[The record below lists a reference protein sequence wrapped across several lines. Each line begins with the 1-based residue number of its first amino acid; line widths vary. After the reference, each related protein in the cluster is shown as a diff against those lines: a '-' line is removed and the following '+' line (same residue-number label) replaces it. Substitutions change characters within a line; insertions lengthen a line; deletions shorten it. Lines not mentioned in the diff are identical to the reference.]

1 MGTNARRPPKSSAS
15 LNYSDADDAPL
26 MNPGDPEV
34 ARAECCRWYYQ
45 IVPPS
50 SLPLADGADY
60 DWINALQRAAD
71 IVLQKST
78 RDITRSATA
87 KHETTFP
94 H

>member
-1 MGTNARRPPKSSAS
+1 MGTNSRRPPKSNAS
-15 LNYSDADDAPL
+15 LNYSDGDDAPL

-60 DWINALQRAAD
+60 DWPGPEYETVAPETDARHYKKRING
-71 IVLQKST
+71 KT
-78 RDITRSATA
+78 H
-87 KHETTFP
+87 K
-94 H
+94 